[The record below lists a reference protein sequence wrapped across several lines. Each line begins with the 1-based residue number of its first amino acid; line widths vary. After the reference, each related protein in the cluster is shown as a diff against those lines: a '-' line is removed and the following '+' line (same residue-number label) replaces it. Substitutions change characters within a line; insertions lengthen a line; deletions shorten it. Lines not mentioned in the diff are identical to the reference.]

1 MLANDDRRPFCVPS
15 AIMILGLLA
24 MGALAACFVWAWDYY
39 LLPQSQRPL
48 HTDFEILRPGGR
60 AGLLWGLIGAA
71 LILFNLGYLL
81 RRHLIGWHWLGSLR
95 LWLSFHMMTGV
106 VAALAGIL
114 HSTLTVS
121 SPLAALAFWCLQLTT
136 VTGLSGIIIYMRLS
150 LSLEEYQV
158 QGHEPSPS
166 AKRLLQTWRFLH
178 RWLAIL
184 LLAALLLHIVVAVR
198 FGDLWILGG
207 RS

>member
-1 MLANDDRRPFCVPS
+1 V
-15 AIMILGLLA
+15 IG
-24 MGALAACFVWAWDYY
+24 
-39 LLPQSQRPL
+39 PL
-48 HTDFEILRPGGR
+48 F
-60 AGLLWGLIGAA
+60 A
-71 LILFNLGYLL
+71 LITAFAYASNTILVRRAVVKIPDANAGILISVPMAVPLFFFILVFTGRTGRILNFPWQAY
-81 RRHLIGWHWLGSLR
+81 I
-95 LWLSFHMMTGV
+95 WLS
-106 VAALAGIL
+106 LAGIL
-114 HSTLTVS
+114 HSALTVS

-150 LSLEEYQV
+150 LSLEGYQV

-166 AKRLLQTWRFLH
+166 TKRLLQTWRFLH

-184 LLAALLLHIVVAVR
+184 LLVALLLHIIVAVR

>member
-1 MLANDDRRPFCVPS
+1 MV
-15 AIMILGLLA
+15 LGLLA
-24 MGALAACFVWAWDYY
+24 MGALVACLVWAWDYY
-39 LLPQSQRPL
+39 LLPQSQRPF

-60 AGLLWGLIGAA
+60 AGLVWGLIGAA
-71 LILFNLGYLL
+71 LILFNLGYLM

-106 VAALAGIL
+106 LAALAGIL

-121 SPLAALAFWCLQLTT
+121 SPLATLAFWCLQLTT

-158 QGHEPSPS
+158 QGHEPPPS
-166 AKRLLQTWRFLH
+166 TKRLLQTWRFLH

-184 LLAALLLHIVVAVR
+184 LLVAVLLHIVVAVR